1 MWIFL
6 ALLSALLAAC
16 RRTNEK
22 RLTGQLHHYTIA
34 FILQLMSLPVISLA
48 LALFGQVLNPFSL
61 GIRFWAPLLITSVGF
76 YPLNAF
82 LYLQAIKY
90 DELST
95 VLPIQSLWPVF
106 SLIPAWLALGEIPSL
121 TAFLGIII
129 TVCGVYALGLK
140 GRALHHPLAP
150 FRDNVGS
157 RYMLFAVMLVTIA
170 GVLDKI
176 AIQASGAVYYS
187 FASTIGAVVVLFC
200 ILWLRGINELSSI
213 MPRIKEVGMIGS
225 LQGASYTTYL
235 MAIGAG
241 PIAYVAAIRSS
252 NVLMGSLLGI
262 IKLGEQFT
270 AAKKLSYALI
280 TFGGIL
286 LAVGS

>member
-6 ALLSALLAAC
+6 ALLSALLAAF

-22 RLTGQLHHYTIA
+22 KLTHQLHYYTIA
-34 FILQLMSLPVISLA
+34 FVVQLMSLPVIGIA
-48 LALFGQVLNPFSL
+48 LMLFGHILNPLTL
-61 GIRFWAPLLITSVGF
+61 GLRFWVPLIVTSVGF

-82 LYLQAIKY
+82 LYLQAIKHN
-90 DELST
+90 ELST

-106 SLIPAWLALGEIPSL
+106 SLVPAWLLLGEIPSIVA
-121 TAFLGIII
+121 TLGIIT
-129 TVCGVYALGLK
+129 TVSGVYALGLK
-140 GRALHHPLAP
+140 GKALHHPLAP
-150 FRDNVGS
+150 FRDNMGS

-176 AIQASGAVYYS
+176 AIQASDAVYYG
-187 FASTIGAVVVLFC
+187 FATTIGAIVVLFC
-200 ILWLRGINELSSI
+200 TLCVLRINEFAVLL
-213 MPRIKEVGMIGS
+213 PRIKDVGVIGS

-241 PIAYVAAIRSS
+241 PVAYVASIRSS

-262 IKLGEQFT
+262 MLLGERFT
-270 AAKKLSYALI
+270 SAKKISYMLI
-280 TFGGIL
+280 GLGGVL

>member
-22 RLTGQLHHYTIA
+22 KLTHQLHHYTIA
-34 FILQLMSLPVISLA
+34 FVVQLVSLPVIGLA
-48 LALFGQVLNPFSL
+48 LALFGHVLNPFSL
-61 GIRFWAPLLITSVGF
+61 GLRFWVPLVITSVGF

-82 LYLQAIKY
+82 LYLQAVKHN
-90 DELST
+90 ELSA

-106 SLIPAWLALGEIPSL
+106 SLVPAWLFLGEIPSL
-121 TAFLGIII
+121 VATLGILT
-129 TVCGVYALGLK
+129 TVVGVYALGLK

-150 FRDNVGS
+150 FRDNTGS
-157 RYMLFAVMLVTIA
+157 RYMLYAVLLVTVA
-170 GVLDKI
+170 AVLDKI
-176 AIQASGAVYYS
+176 AIQASSAIYYS

-200 ILWLRGINELSSI
+200 MLLFGGTNELSLVIPRRKEISI
-213 MPRIKEVGMIGS
+213 IGS

-235 MAIGAG
+235 MAIGSG
-241 PIAYVAAIRSS
+241 PVAYVASIRSS

-262 IKLGEQFT
+262 MLLGERFT
-270 AAKKLSYALI
+270 VAKKISYALI
-280 TFGGIL
+280 GLGGVL